1 MQLRNPVLFL
11 AESTDLTVNA
21 EEAVEKISTFNKI
34 LETKGPEVLSFAIRV
49 LLVLV
54 FFYIGHRLIGWVRKV
69 VSGSMKRGNIDT
81 GACQFVDSL
90 LKFGLH
96 ILLVLY
102 LANEL
107 GIESTSTAAIIAS
120 GGMAVSLALQG
131 SLSNLAGGMLILLLK
146 PFVVGDY
153 IMEDSHGNEGTV
165 KEIQIFYTKLSTVD
179 NKTIVIPNGTLANT
193 SLTNFSDKE
202 YLKLDLRVDISYDS
216 DLRKAKAL
224 LYDILDKDEDV
235 DKEREHIVFVHDLG
249 ESSVVLGVR
258 AFVKT
263 EKYWPTR
270 WRLLETIKLT
280 LDENGIEI
288 PFAQLKV
295 HMDK

>member
-1 MQLRNPVLFL
+1 
-11 AESTDLTVNA
+11 
-21 EEAVEKISTFNKI
+21 
-34 LETKGPEVLSFAIRV
+34 
-49 LLVLV
+49 
-54 FFYIGHRLIGWVRKV
+54 
-69 VSGSMKRGNIDT
+69 
-81 GACQFVDSL
+81 
-90 LKFGLH
+90 
-96 ILLVLY
+96 
-102 LANEL
+102 
-107 GIESTSTAAIIAS
+107 
-120 GGMAVSLALQG
+120 
-131 SLSNLAGGMLILLLK
+131 
-146 PFVVGDY
+146 
-153 IMEDSHGNEGTV
+153 MEDSHGNEGTV

-202 YLKLDLRVDISYDS
+202 YLKLDLRIDISYDS